1 MNRKSKVSKYRI
13 LGLVGQGQFGRVF
26 CGCHRKTGQIVA
38 LKDLDRYRFPTNKF
52 LRELRFLLILQH
64 PNIVT
69 FRAIEHSN
77 RGRYLV
83 MDYCEGGTLRTLMES
98 DAPLSWEQ
106 NLKLITEV
114 LAGLDHAHS
123 RGIVHCDIKPD
134 NILLSLRPGG
144 PIARISDFGI
154 ARLTQEMIEFSD
166 NTGSPAYM
174 APERFYGQYNI
185 GSDIYAVG
193 IMLFELLVG
202 DRPFSGSPAQL
213 MSAHI
218 NQRVEIPNQVP
229 SHLQQIINT
238 ALEKLPAR
246 RYHTA
251 ADMLQAIQVAVAR
264 MQESDKSTYAFID
277 RDGWGVRHDVPVGD
291 RAVWTKEVALPI
303 SALAVVCS
311 QETVSGKDPFNVKY
325 LDKVYWAAGAVVEC
339 QIYPDGLNRGET
351 FELSRV
357 QLSESV
363 QKLIGL
369 DHGCFIITDRS
380 IYFLSYETSE
390 YSIISLGLIA
400 KEDSDFVADVETTG
414 RWIAAATSDKE
425 LQIFDLRDWAIGS
438 HLTSFDAYRSGK
450 IGMLRW
456 AKNGKNPTVREKSGI
471 GETLTIHPKWIAVEL
486 QSAAFQLLALDSR
499 HVAALAR
506 DRKGTG
512 TQLSVFT
519 RRGTKVGSWIL
530 PVPLERAI
538 AGGVPYRLLATQAN
552 NQTSLLLIDLK
563 PFRIR
568 QVNVDL
574 PDPKFLAA
582 TSWGYVVASVQGK
595 IILLDRQG
603 TVVSKIDGPKHISA
617 IAPFHTSGLMIATFE
632 GTQGVLRALDLRQF
646 DLDLLF

>member
-1 MNRKSKVSKYRI
+1 M
-13 LGLVGQGQFGRVF
+13 GQGQYGRVF

-52 LRELRFLLILQH
+52 LRELRFLLSLQH

-69 FRAIEHSN
+69 FRAIEHTST
-77 RGRYLV
+77 GRYLV

-98 DAPLSWEQ
+98 DSPLSWEQ
-106 NLKLITEV
+106 NLRLITEV
-114 LAGLDHAHS
+114 LAGLHYAHS

-154 ARLTQEMIEFSD
+154 ARLTQEMMDSTVPEKSD

-218 NQRVEIPNQVP
+218 NQQVEIPNQVP
-229 SHLQQIINT
+229 SHLQQVISK
-238 ALEKLPAR
+238 ALEKLRAR

-251 ADMLQAIQVAVAR
+251 AEMLQTIQVAVLR
-264 MQESDKSTYAFID
+264 MKESDKSTYSFI
-277 RDGWGVRHDVPVGD
+277 DGWGVRPNVPIGD
-291 RAVWTKEVALPI
+291 RAIWTKQVGAPVA
-303 SALAVVCS
+303 ALAVISS
-311 QETVSGKDPFNVKY
+311 QETSSGKDPLNIKS

-339 QIYPDGLNRGET
+339 QIYPDGINRGET
-351 FELSRV
+351 FQLSRV

-363 QKLIGL
+363 QKLIGSQQ
-369 DHGCFIITDRS
+369 GCFIVTDRS
-380 IYFLSYETSE
+380 IYFLRSETNE
-390 YSIISLGLIA
+390 YSVVSIGLIA
-400 KEDSDFVADVETTG
+400 KEDGDFVADVETAG
-414 RWIAAATSDKE
+414 RWIAAATSDKQ
-425 LQIFDLRDWAIGS
+425 LQLFDLRDWAIGS
-438 HLTSFDAYRSGK
+438 HLTG
-450 IGMLRW
+450 
-456 AKNGKNPTVREKSGI
+456 
-471 GETLTIHPKWIAVEL
+471 GETLTIHPKSITVEL
-486 QSAAFQLLALDSR
+486 QSAASQLLALDSR
-499 HVAALAR
+499 HVAALAP
-506 DRKGTG
+506 DKTG

-519 RRGTKVGSWIL
+519 RRGTKVGTWML
-530 PVPLERAI
+530 PVLLERAI

-552 NQTSLLLIDLK
+552 NQTSLLLIDFK

-568 QVNVDL
+568 QINVEL
-574 PDPKFLAA
+574 PQPEFLAA
-582 TSWGYVVASVQGK
+582 TSWGYVVADMLGK

-603 TVVSKIDGPKHISA
+603 TVVGKIDGPKQISA
-617 IAPFHTSGLMIATFE
+617 IASFHTSGLMIATFE
-632 GTQGVLRALDLRQF
+632 GTQGCLWTLDLRQL

>member
-1 MNRKSKVSKYRI
+1 
-13 LGLVGQGQFGRVF
+13 VGQGQFGRVF

-52 LRELRFLLILQH
+52 LRELRFLLSLQH

-77 RGRYLV
+77 AGRYLV
-83 MDYCEGGTLRTLMES
+83 MDYCEGGTLRTWMES
-98 DAPLSWEQ
+98 DSPLSWEQ

-114 LAGLDHAHS
+114 LAGLNHAHS

-134 NILLSLRPGG
+134 NILLNLKPGG

-154 ARLTQEMIEFSD
+154 ARLTQEMMEFTD

-202 DRPFSGSPAQL
+202 DRPFSGSPGEL
-213 MSAHI
+213 MSAHL

-229 SHLQQIINT
+229 SDLQQVIST

-251 ADMLQAIQVAVAR
+251 AEMLQAIKVAVQR
-264 MQESDKSTYAFID
+264 MKDSEKSTYSFI
-277 RDGWGVRHDVPVGD
+277 DGWGVIHNLPVGD
-291 RAVWTKEVALPI
+291 RAVWTKQVGSPVT
-303 SALAVVCS
+303 ALAVVSS
-311 QETVSGKDPFNVKY
+311 QETASVKS

-339 QIYPDGLNRGET
+339 QIYPDGINRGET
-351 FELSRV
+351 FQLSRV

-363 QKLIGL
+363 QKLIGSPQ
-369 DHGCFIITDRS
+369 GCFIITDRS
-380 IYFLSYETSE
+380 IYFLSYDTYE
-390 YSIISLGLIA
+390 YSVVSIGLIA
-400 KEDSDFVADVETTG
+400 KENGDFVADVETTG
-414 RWIAAATSDKE
+414 RWIAAATSDKQ
-425 LQIFDLRDWAIGS
+425 LRLFDLRDWAIGS
-438 HLTSFDAYRSGK
+438 HLTS
-450 IGMLRW
+450 
-456 AKNGKNPTVREKSGI
+456 
-471 GETLTIHPKWIAVEL
+471 GEILTIHPLSIAVEL
-486 QSAAFQLLALDSR
+486 QSAVSQLLVLDGR
-499 HVAALAR
+499 HVAAIAPG
-506 DRKGTG
+506 KTG

-519 RRGTKVGSWIL
+519 RRGTKVGSWML
-530 PVPLERAI
+530 PVILERAI
-538 AGGVPYRLLATQAN
+538 AGDMPYRLLATQAN

-568 QVNVDL
+568 QINVEL
-574 PDPKFLAA
+574 PTPDFLAV
-582 TSWGYVVASVQGK
+582 TSWGYVVADMLGK

-603 TVVSKIDGPKHISA
+603 TVVGKIDAPQQISA
-617 IAPFHTSGLMIATFE
+617 IAPCHTSGLMIATFE
-632 GTQGVLRALDLRQF
+632 GKQGYLWTLDLREF